1 MLQRIQSVFLLVVAL
16 FALLFPFLPLGS
28 LSVNQVSDN
37 ISLLDAYIGPDV
49 PITGTLALFWWP
61 LIILPVVII
70 ALTMYTIFQFNR
82 RMYQVKLGKINMLAH
97 MVMLILSFLFID
109 GLKETYSNN
118 NFSYGLAIFMPVI
131 SLLFILRAN
140 RSIIKDEGLV
150 RAADRIR

>member
-28 LSVNQVSDN
+28 LSVNQVSES
-37 ISLLDAYIGPDV
+37 ISLLDAHVSPDV
-49 PITGTLALFWWP
+49 LITGNLALFWWP
-61 LIILPVVII
+61 LILLPVVII
-70 ALTMYTIFQFNR
+70 ILSVYTIFQFKR
-82 RMYQVKLGKINMLAH
+82 RMYQVKLGKLNMLAH

-109 GLKETYSNN
+109 GLKEVYANN
-118 NFSYGLAIFMPVI
+118 DFSYGLAIFMPVI

>member
-28 LSVNQVSDN
+28 LSVNQVSEN
-37 ISLLDAYIGPDV
+37 ISLLDAHVSPDV
-49 PITGTLALFWWP
+49 LIKGDLALFWWP
-61 LIILPVVII
+61 LILLPVVII
-70 ALTMYTIFQFNR
+70 ILSVYTIFQFKR
-82 RMYQVKLGKINMLAH
+82 RMYQVKLGKLNMLAH

-109 GLKETYSNN
+109 GLKETYANN
-118 NFSYGLAIFMPVI
+118 DFSYGLAIFMPVV

>member
-1 MLQRIQSVFLLVVAL
+1 MLQRIQTVFLLIVAL

-28 LSVNQVSDN
+28 LSVNQVSEN
-37 ISLLDAYIGPDV
+37 ISLLDTQIGTDV
-49 PITGTLALFWWP
+49 SITGTLALFWWP

-70 ALTMYTIFQFNR
+70 SITVYTIFQFKK
-82 RMYQVKLGKINMLAH
+82 RMFQVKLGKINMLAH
-97 MVMLILSFLFID
+97 MVLLILSFLFID
-109 GLKETYSNN
+109 GLKESYANN
-118 NFSYGLAIFMPVI
+118 EFSYGLAIFLPVV

>member
-28 LSVNQVSDN
+28 LSVNQVSES
-37 ISLLDAYIGPDV
+37 ISLLDAHVSPDV
-49 PITGTLALFWWP
+49 LISGTLALYWWP
-61 LIILPVVII
+61 LILLPVVII
-70 ALTMYTIFQFNR
+70 VLSVYTIFQFKR
-82 RMYQVKLGKINMLAH
+82 RMYQIKLGKLNMLAH

-109 GLKETYSNN
+109 GLKEVYENN
-118 NFSYGLAIFMPVI
+118 DFSYGLAIFMPVV